1 MRSARYG
8 LTLPLEGIPL
18 PAQRDLVASLPD
30 LGYTDAWSSE
40 TAGADAFTPLV
51 LASQW
56 APALRLGTAVVPVHT
71 RGAAVLA
78 QSFAALAAL
87 APGRVVAGI
96 GASSQVVVAD
106 WNGIAYEAPYG
117 RVRDTLRFLRAAFA
131 GGKVDVAYET
141 LRVKGFRPALV
152 PDVAPTVVLAALRE
166 GMLRLAGREADGA
179 ILNWLGADDVPKAV
193 RPLLAASEGAPR
205 EVVARIFVVPVA
217 DADAVRPGA
226 RMALAAYLTVP
237 AYAAFHAWIGN
248 GDRLARTWELWA
260 AGDRKGAAA
269 AIPDSLVDELVVHG
283 PPEACREH
291 VQRYVDAGV
300 TTPVLAL
307 LPFGYDMAAAVRDLA
322 PE

>member
-18 PAQRDLVASLPD
+18 PAQRGLVASLPD

-40 TAGADAFTPLV
+40 TTGADAFTPLV

-96 GASSQVVVAD
+96 GASSQVIVED
-106 WNGIAYEAPYG
+106 WNGVAYEAPYG

-131 GGKVDVAYET
+131 GGRVDVAYET
-141 LRVKGFRPALV
+141 LRVKGFRPGLV
-152 PDVAPTVVLAALRE
+152 PDVAPTIVLAALRE
-166 GMLRLAGREADGA
+166 GMLALAGREADGA

-193 RPLLAASEGAPR
+193 RPLLAASEAAPR

-307 LPFGYDMAAAVRDLA
+307 LPFGYDMAAAVQDLA
-322 PE
+322 PR

>member
-1 MRSARYG
+1 MRYG
-8 LTLPLEGIPL
+8 LTIPL
-18 PAQRDLVASLPD
+18 DPIPLGEQKDLVASLPD
-30 LGYTDAWSSE
+30 LGYTDVWSSE
-40 TAGADAFTPLV
+40 TAGADGFTPLV

-56 APALRLGTAVVPVHT
+56 APSLRLGTAVIPVHT

-96 GASSQVVVAD
+96 GASSRVIVEG
-106 WNGIAYEAPYG
+106 WNSVPYDAPYA

-131 GGKVDVAYET
+131 GGKVDLAAET
-141 LRVKGFRPALV
+141 LTVHGFRPALV
-152 PDVAPTVVLAALRE
+152 PDPAPTIVLAALRE

-179 ILNWLGADDVPKAV
+179 ILNWLGADNVAQAV
-193 RPLLAASEGAPR
+193 APVHATAEGAER
-205 EVVARIFVVPVA
+205 EIVARIFVVPV
-217 DADAVRPGA
+217 DDPDLVRPA
-226 RMALAAYLTVP
+226 AKAALATYLTVP

-260 AGDRKGAAA
+260 AGDRRGAAA

-283 PPEACREH
+283 SPAQCREH
-291 VQRYVDAGV
+291 VARYVEAGV

-307 LPFGYDMAAAVRDLA
+307 LPFGYDVAAAVRAMA
-322 PE
+322 PR

>member
-152 PDVAPTVVLAALRE
+152 PDVAPTIVLAALRE

-260 AGDRKGAAA
+260 AGNRKGAAA

>member
-96 GASSQVVVAD
+96 GASSQVIVED
-106 WNGIAYEAPYG
+106 WNGVAYEAPYG

-131 GGKVDVAYET
+131 GGRVDVAYET

-152 PDVAPTVVLAALRE
+152 PEVAPTIVLAALRE
-166 GMLRLAGREADGA
+166 GMLALAGREADGA

-307 LPFGYDMAAAVRDLA
+307 LPFGYDMAAAVQDLA
-322 PE
+322 PR